1 LIRIVKSAAA
11 PAKLAEGAA
20 LVAAHEQA
28 RLDDPTSG
36 SSKLLAFKFDKKI
49 YGDKTVKTALRTAQH
64 DKCCY
69 CEGVFAAQSS
79 GDVEHFR
86 PKTCVQQ
93 AKGAPMDYP
102 GYYWLVY
109 TWSNLYYSC
118 EICNRIGKRNLF
130 PVLDPAQRNRR
141 GGDDRGEIAAILDP
155 GGVEDPRDHIRFNG
169 AAVEGVT
176 DLGRR
181 TIETLGLHRDD
192 LTTARLGHL
201 QLLDALKDL
210 ADIPDEELTPALLVK
225 KNRAQAQLDQTVRE
239 NATYSSMARDYLQ
252 P

>member
-1 LIRIVKSAAA
+1 LIRVVKTAAA

-28 RLDDPTSG
+28 RVDDPTSG
-36 SSKLLAFKFDKKI
+36 ASKALAFKFDKKI
-49 YGDKTVKTALRTAQH
+49 YGAATVKTALRAAQH

-69 CEGVFAAQSS
+69 CEGVFAAHAS

-86 PKTCVQQ
+86 PKTCFQQ
-93 AKGAPMDYP
+93 AKGAPLEYP
-102 GYYWLVY
+102 GYYWLAY
-109 TWSNLYYSC
+109 AWFNLYYSC

-130 PVLDPAQRNRR
+130 PVVVPEHRNRT
-141 GGDDRGEIAAILDP
+141 GADDRGEAPAILDP
-155 GGVEDPRDHIRFNG
+155 GGAEDPRDHIRFNG

-192 LTTARLGHL
+192 LNTARLRHL

-210 ADIPDEELTPALLVK
+210 AELPAESLTPALLLK
-225 KNRAQAQLDQTVRE
+225 TTSAQAKLEEMVRE
-239 NATYSSMARDYLQ
+239 GAIYSSMARDYLH